1 MQQKI
6 TIYIIDRSGILLQ
19 ETTSKLA
26 QSIQQL

>member
-19 ETTSKLA
+19 TTSKLA